1 MPDPGPSAGAGAR
14 ATTRPAEARVRKVAL
29 PSAIGDLEGVYEFIE
44 GTPPRALAVVCH
56 PHPLFAGT
64 MHNKVVFRT
73 AEAFQQAG
81 FATLRFNFRGVGAS
95 PGTHDDGHGEQDDA
109 RAAIDW
115 LTAQHPGVPLALS
128 GFSFGGSV
136 ALHAGPGDERVRLI
150 WAVAPGVGRRDFSH
164 LALSDKPKG
173 VVQGT
178 ADELCP
184 PADLERAFPAW
195 ADPKAKFLID
205 GADHF
210 FNGKLREMQAALH
223 AFLEAPEAASFRAAI
238 EAARR

>member
-1 MPDPGPSAGAGAR
+1 VTNG
-14 ATTRPAEARVRKVAL
+14 TRRPPAARVRRVDI
-29 PSAIGDLEGVYEFIE
+29 PSAIGVLEGVLEFVE
-44 GTPPRALAVVCH
+44 GEAPRALAVVCH

-81 FATLRFNFRGVGAS
+81 FATLRFNFRGVGGSA
-95 PGTHDDGHGEQDDA
+95 GAHDDGRGEQDDA
-109 RAAIDW
+109 RAAIDY
-115 LTAQHPGVPLALS
+115 LTALYPEAPLALS
-128 GFSFGGSV
+128 GFSFGGGV
-136 ALHAGPGDERVRLI
+136 CLGLGPDDARVRLM
-150 WAVAPGVGRRDFSH
+150 WAVAPGGGRRDFSH

-184 PADLERAFPAW
+184 LADLERAWPGW
-195 ADPKAKFLID
+195 ADPKAKYLID

-210 FNGKLREMQAALH
+210 FVGRLPEIQQALH
-223 AFLEAPEAASFRAAI
+223 AFLESPEAAAFRAAI
-238 EAARR
+238 EARSGAR

>member
-1 MPDPGPSAGAGAR
+1 MSEAAR
-14 ATTRPAEARVRKVAL
+14 ATTRPAEARVRKVGIA
-29 PSAIGDLEGVYEFIE
+29 SKIGDLEGVYEFVE
-44 GTPPRALAVVCH
+44 GIAPRALAVVCH
-56 PHPLFAGT
+56 PHPLFGGT

-95 PGTHDDGHGEQDDA
+95 PGTHDDGMGERDDA
-109 RAAIDW
+109 AAAIAW
-115 LTAQHPGVPLALS
+115 LAAQHPGVPLALA

-136 ALHAGPGDERVRLI
+136 ALNAGAADPRVRLI

-164 LALSDKPKG
+164 LALCDKPKG

-178 ADELCP
+178 NDELCP
-184 PADLERAFPAW
+184 VAELEAAWPGW
-195 ADPKAKFLID
+195 ADPKAKYLIE

-210 FNGKLREMQAALH
+210 FMGRLQEMQAALH
-223 AFLEAPEAASFRAAI
+223 AFLEAPETAAFRAAM
-238 EAARR
+238 EARA

>member
-1 MPDPGPSAGAGAR
+1 MPGDPAPASGSVAPATAR
-14 ATTRPAEARVRKVAL
+14 TTTRPAAARVRKVTI
-29 PSAIGDLEGVYEFIE
+29 PSPIGGLEGVYEFVE
-44 GTPPRALAVVCH
+44 GVTPRALAVVCH

-73 AEAFQQAG
+73 AEAFQHAG

-95 PGTHDDGHGEQDDA
+95 PGTHDDGQGEQEDA
-109 RAAIDW
+109 RAA
-115 LTAQHPGVPLALS
+115 
-128 GFSFGGSV
+128 
-136 ALHAGPGDERVRLI
+136 I

-164 LALSDKPKG
+164 LALCDKPKG

-184 PADLERAFPAW
+184 VADLERAFPAW

-210 FNGKLREMQAALH
+210 FNGKLREMQEALH
-223 AFLEAPEAASFRAAI
+223 TFLASPEAASFRAAVD
-238 EAARR
+238 ARS

>member
-1 MPDPGPSAGAGAR
+1 MNGTAR
-14 ATTRPAEARVRKVAL
+14 ATSRPEQARVRRVAI
-29 PSAIGDLEGVYEFIE
+29 PSPVGELEGVYEFVE
-44 GTPPRALAVVCH
+44 DVAPRALAVVCH
-56 PHPLFAGT
+56 PHPLFGGT

-95 PGTHDDGHGEQDDA
+95 PGTHDDGRGEQDDA
-109 RAAIDW
+109 AAAIAW
-115 LTAQHPGVPLALS
+115 LLGQHPGVPLALA

-136 ALHAGPGDERVRLI
+136 ALFAGAADQRVRLL

-164 LALSDKPKG
+164 LALCDKPKG

-178 ADELCP
+178 NDELCP
-184 PADLERAFPAW
+184 LAELERAWPAW
-195 ADPKAKFLID
+195 ADPKAKYVVE

-210 FNGKLREMQAALH
+210 FVGQIDEMQAALH
-223 AFLEAPEAASFRAAI
+223 AFLEAPEAAAFRAAV
-238 EAARR
+238 AARAGA

>member
-1 MPDPGPSAGAGAR
+1 MPGEAPPAR
-14 ATTRPAEARVRKVAL
+14 ATTRPAEARVRKVTI
-29 PSAIGDLEGVYEFIE
+29 PSPVGGLEGVYEFVE
-44 GTPPRALAVVCH
+44 GVTPRALAVVCH

-73 AEAFQQAG
+73 AEAFQQKG

-95 PGTHDDGHGEQDDA
+95 PGTHDDGHGEQEDA
-109 RAAIDW
+109 KAAIAW
-115 LTAQHPGVPLALS
+115 LEAQHPGTPLALA

-136 ALHAGPGDERVRLI
+136 ALNAGPDDERVRLI

-164 LALSDKPKG
+164 LALCDKPKG

-184 PADLERAFPAW
+184 LADLERAFPAW
-195 ADPKAKFLID
+195 ADPKAKYLIE

-210 FNGKLREMQAALH
+210 FARCLAEMQAALH
-223 AFLEAPEAASFRAAI
+223 AFLEAPEAAAFRAAI
-238 EAARR
+238 GARSGA

>member
-1 MPDPGPSAGAGAR
+1 VAETAR
-14 ATTRPAEARVRKVAL
+14 VTTRPPEARVRKVGI
-29 PSAIGDLEGVYEFIE
+29 PSPIGELEGVYEFVE
-44 GTPPRALAVVCH
+44 GVRPRALAVVCH
-56 PHPLFAGT
+56 PHPLFGGT

-95 PGTHDDGHGEQDDA
+95 PGTHDDGRGEEDDA
-109 RAAIDW
+109 KAAIAW
-115 LTAQHPGVPLALS
+115 LAAQHPGVPLALA

-136 ALHAGPGDERVRLI
+136 ALHVGPVDPLVRLI

-164 LALSDKPKG
+164 LALCDKPKG

-184 PADLERAFPAW
+184 QPELEAAWPGW
-195 ADPKAKFLID
+195 ADPKAKYLVT

-210 FNGKLREMQAALH
+210 FVGRLAEMQAALH
-223 AFLEAPEAASFRAAI
+223 AFLEAPEAAAFRAAM
-238 EAARR
+238 AASA

>member
-1 MPDPGPSAGAGAR
+1 MSPAEAGRG
-14 ATTRPAEARVRKVAL
+14 TTRPAEARVRKVAI
-29 PSAIGDLEGVYEFIE
+29 PSPVGALEGVYEFVE
-44 GTPPRALAVVCH
+44 GQAPRALAVVCH

-73 AEAFQQAG
+73 AEAFQQKG

-95 PGTHDDGHGEQDDA
+95 PGTHDDGQGEQEDA
-109 RAAIDW
+109 KAAIGW
-115 LTAQHPGVPLALS
+115 LASQHPGVPLALA

-136 ALHAGPGDERVRLI
+136 ALNTGPDDERVRLI

-184 PADLERAFPAW
+184 LADLERAYPAW
-195 ADPKAKFLID
+195 ADPKAKYLIE

-210 FNGKLREMQAALH
+210 FNERLREMQAALH
-223 AFLEAPEAASFRAAI
+223 AFLEAPEAAAFRAAV
-238 EAARR
+238 EART

>member
-1 MPDPGPSAGAGAR
+1 MADPGGR
-14 ATTRPAEARVRKVAL
+14 ATTRTADARVRKVAI
-29 PSAIGDLEGVYEFIE
+29 PSPVGGLEGVHEFVE
-44 GTPPRALAVVCH
+44 GAVPRALAVVCH

-95 PGTHDDGHGEQDDA
+95 PGTHDDGQGEQDDA
-109 RAAIDW
+109 RAAIAW
-115 LTAQHPGVPLALS
+115 LAAQHPGIPLALA

-136 ALHAGPGDERVRLI
+136 ALNTGAGDPRVRLI

-164 LALSDKPKG
+164 LALCDKPKG

-184 PADLERAFPAW
+184 LADLERAFPAW
-195 ADPKAKFLID
+195 ADPKAKYLID

-210 FNGKLREMQAALH
+210 FNGRLREMQAALH
-223 AFLEAPEAASFRAAI
+223 TFLEAPEAAAFRAARG
-238 EAARR
+238 AAAP